1 MRSQHLPDINL
12 RYWLGITLASVFGT
26 NMGDFY
32 AHETGLGI
40 LPGLGVLA
48 ILCAIVFAIEYID
61 QGVRELYYW
70 LVIIIIRT
78 GATNIADYT
87 AYRLHIPEL
96 ALNSGLIILLV
107 MFALIQARSN
117 SGRAKD
123 AQLPAT
129 GSVYWL
135 AMLTAGVLGTVLG
148 DVCEHAFG
156 EGVAAI
162 GLCIALVATL
172 LWRRGR
178 IGLLYWLVIAVA
190 RTAGTAIGD
199 WLAENHIFNIGL
211 SFSTAITA
219 LLFIG
224 VLVLWPRSS
233 DARMPNATS

>member
-1 MRSQHLPDINL
+1 MRSQHLPAINM
-12 RYWLGITLASVFGT
+12 RYWFGITLASVFGT

-40 LPGLGVLA
+40 VPGLCVLA
-48 ILCAIVFAIEYID
+48 ILCAAVFAIEYID
-61 QGVRELYYW
+61 RGARELYYW

-87 AYRLHIPEL
+87 AYRLHVPEL
-96 ALNSGLIILLV
+96 ALNPGLIILLAV
-107 MFALIQARSN
+107 FALIQARSN
-117 SGRAKD
+117 SGRVRGG
-123 AQLPAT
+123 QLPST
-129 GSVYWL
+129 GTVYWL

-162 GLCIALVATL
+162 GLSIVLAATL
-172 LWRRGR
+172 LWRRSGS
-178 IGLLYWLVIAVA
+178 GPFYWLIVAVA

-199 WLAENHIFNIGL
+199 WLAENHVFNIGL
-211 SFSTAITA
+211 SLSTAITA
-219 LLFIG
+219 VLFIG

-233 DARMPNATS
+233 VARLPSTTG